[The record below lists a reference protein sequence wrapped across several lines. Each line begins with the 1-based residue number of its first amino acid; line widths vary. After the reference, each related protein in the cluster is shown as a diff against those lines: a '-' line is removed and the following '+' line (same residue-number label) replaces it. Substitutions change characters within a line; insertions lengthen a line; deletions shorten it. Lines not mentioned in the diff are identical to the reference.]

1 MPSIQHLKV
10 PTYAGATCI
19 SLCALSFPAVSDEK
33 ASEAMEIMVVT
44 ASGHEQLVTQAP
56 ASISVIDREQIEN
69 RSYRDL
75 TDAIRDLPGVVVTG
89 GGSRQEISLRGMP
102 SDYTAILVDGR
113 KQSGR
118 QTQVS
123 SGGGFEQD
131 WLPPLSAIERIEV
144 VRGPMSTLYGS
155 DAIGGVINV
164 ITRRITSSGMVVFV
178 LKRPFRK
185 TLNQAMNI
193 RVKFI

>member
-1 MPSIQHLKV
+1 MSSIHHLNV
-10 PTYAGATCI
+10 SSYAGAVCI
-19 SLCALSFPAVSDEK
+19 SLFTLSFPAVSDEK
-33 ASEAMEIMVVT
+33 ASEAMETMVVT

-131 WLPPLSAIERIEV
+131 WLPPLSAIER
-144 VRGPMSTLYGS
+144 Y
-155 DAIGGVINV
+155 
-164 ITRRITSSGMVVFV
+164 
-178 LKRPFRK
+178 
-185 TLNQAMNI
+185 
-193 RVKFI
+193 